1 MTVSAWVKLCFCE
14 ERSERNAAS
23 AVGLPQIFE
32 LSSGC
37 VEKATDA
44 SPIRGILQNTEPDV
58 VPASDTGEGHVGAQF
73 VCRSDLFGLPQNVRL
88 RIERRDDS
96 GNINFQTNR
105 NDLTVPRTT
114 QDFGSSDKQRDFPQ
128 IVFAI
133 EVEVAT
139 HRRGISTVHDAANCI
154 IHKPSEP

>member
-1 MTVSAWVKLCFCE
+1 M
-14 ERSERNAAS
+14 
-23 AVGLPQIFE
+23 GLPQIFE

-37 VEKATDA
+37 VQKSADA
-44 SPIRGILQNTEPDV
+44 GPIRGILEDAEPDV
-58 VPASDTGEGHVGAQF
+58 VAASDAGKRNVSTQF
-73 VCRSDLFGLPQNVRL
+73 VCGSDLFGLPQNIRL
-88 RIERRDDS
+88 GVECRDDS
-96 GNINFQTNR
+96 GNIDFETNR

-114 QDFGSSDKQRDFPQ
+114 KDFGSSDEQRDFPQ

-139 HRRGISTVHDAANCI
+139 HGRRISAMHDAAYCI